1 MFFGGNFL
9 LIYLILHIICA
20 QEVIGKS
27 VKQAVFLPLYTVP
40 ERYELVSL
48 YIYIFKYSSIIV
60 IKVVFI

>member
-40 ERYELVSL
+40 ERYDLVSL
-48 YIYIFKYSSIIV
+48 YIYIFKYS
-60 IKVVFI
+60 